1 MIAIV
6 SISGTGGVRSL
17 LGGRELSGFRVP
29 TCPWLLRGEPAV
41 GVGVG
46 RGRSG
51 QSDRWRSVVCEV
63 TFSAQ
68 PALLTPSA
76 VLVCSANGTG
86 HLLCMGHS
94 PGGQG
99 KGDREFPESP

>member
-1 MIAIV
+1 MFPLA
-6 SISGTGGVRSL
+6 
-17 LGGRELSGFRVP
+17 LGCAEGSRRWG
-29 TCPWLLRGEPAV
+29 WG
-41 GVGVG
+41 G

-51 QSDRWRSVVCEV
+51 QSDRWRSVVGEV

-94 PGGQG
+94 VGPGGQG